1 MAPLS
6 KNPPIPAA
14 TDPAIIRNFCIIAH
28 IDHGKSTLADRML
41 QATGVVA
48 PRDMKAQYLDR
59 MDIERERGI
68 TIKSQAVRMP
78 WEIDGTSYA
87 LNMIDTPGHVD
98 FTYEVSRSL
107 AACEGALLLVDAA
120 QGIEAQTLA
129 NLYLAMENDLT
140 IIPVLNKIDLPAA
153 MPDKYAEELANL
165 IGCEPEEV
173 LRVSGKTGEG
183 VEALL
188 DRIVEGIP
196 APVGQANA
204 PARAMI
210 FDSVYDSYRGV
221 VTYVR
226 VVDGKLEPRQK
237 IKMMSTGAEHDL
249 LEIGVISPDP
259 IPSKGLSVGE
269 VGYLITGVK
278 DVRQSRVGDTVTS
291 AVKPA
296 AESLGGYEDPKPM
309 VFSGLFPID
318 GSDYPAL
325 RDALDKLK
333 LNDAALVYEPET
345 SAALGFGFRC
355 GFLGLLHLEIVRE
368 RLERE
373 FNLDLIST
381 APNVIYDVVDESGN
395 AKRVTN
401 PSEFPEGKVATIRE
415 PMVACTIIAPSDY
428 IGAIMELCQS
438 RRGQMGGMDY
448 LSEDRV
454 EMRYRLPL
462 AEIVFDF
469 FDQLK
474 SRTRGYASLD
484 WKFDGEEEA
493 DLVKVDI
500 LLQGEKVDAFSAI
513 THRDKAYSYG
523 LMMTSKLRELIPR
536 QQFEVPIQ
544 AAIGSRIIA
553 RENIRAMRKDVLS
566 KCYGGDISRKRKL
579 LEKQKEGKK
588 RMKMVGRV
596 EVPQEAF
603 IAALSSGEEKEK
615 KDKKK

>member
-196 APVGQANA
+196 APVGQADT

-381 APNVIYDVVDESGN
+381 APNVIYDVADESGN